1 MSTPG
6 VERGREYTVQEIAEE
21 RRYQEQCFLLY
32 WLQYLATENKHIDY
46 SSAFYP
52 IEGDPETMISVLT
65 GKKGLGPLFNL
76 TPYKLSFLVPKIR
89 LYKVFKRNP
98 DSAADAI
105 EYDVE
110 FIFPDNILGITAS
123 GHASGDPGENI
134 PHAQSM
140 LTNKVGRGTGVGLS
154 EFSWE

>member
-65 GKKGLGPLFNL
+65 GKKGLGLIE
-76 TPYKLSFLVPKIR
+76 KD
-89 LYKVFKRNP
+89 LYLKKHDFHMK
-98 DSAADAI
+98 D
-105 EYDVE
+105 
-110 FIFPDNILGITAS
+110 ITS
-123 GHASGDPGENI
+123 
-134 PHAQSM
+134 
-140 LTNKVGRGTGVGLS
+140 
-154 EFSWE
+154 